1 MDFLFALVLPST
13 SEPGNGTELKL
24 YMSINKLEEVLK
36 MRKQLLRYR
45 LFFEVIIRKYK
56 KWFSTTSLDA
66 LVKLEKL
73 LSEKSFL
80 NS

>member
-13 SEPGNGTELKL
+13 SKPGNGTELKL
-24 YMSINKLEEVLK
+24 YMSINKLEEVLQ

-56 KWFSTTSLDA
+56 K
-66 LVKLEKL
+66 
-73 LSEKSFL
+73 
-80 NS
+80 